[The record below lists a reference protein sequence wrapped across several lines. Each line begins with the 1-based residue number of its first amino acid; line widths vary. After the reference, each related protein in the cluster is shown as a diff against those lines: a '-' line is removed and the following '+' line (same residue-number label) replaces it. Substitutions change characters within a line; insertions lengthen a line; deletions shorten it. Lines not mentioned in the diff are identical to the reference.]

1 MKTLG
6 SILTF
11 LITLALIVG
20 ILWGVIIGGR
30 YIFAQFEMLE
40 TQQSAVAIIFSVVML
55 ISAFIVAG
63 AIRDKTRNDDR
74 QVHPEKAIIY
84 NNFID
89 YYIEIRNS
97 VNTQGIV
104 NLRFRSDISLWA
116 SKDVLRSYM
125 LFNQYLNELSGDN
138 PKILQQAESVIL
150 EMRKDLGLSNQG
162 LKPGNLDNII
172 FTPHNLVNNNNGKQ
186 AADDQADQKSKSHEK
201 SIPTTQAS

>member
-20 ILWGVIIGGR
+20 IVWGVIIGGR
-30 YIFAQFEMLE
+30 YVLDQYDMLE
-40 TQQSAVAIIFSVVML
+40 SQQSAIAIIFSVIML
-55 ISAFIVAG
+55 LSAFIVAG
-63 AIRDKTRNDDR
+63 AIRDKGRKNDKI
-74 QVHPEKAIIY
+74 VHPEKAIIY

-97 VNTQGIV
+97 VKTQGLV

-116 SKDVLRSYM
+116 GKDVLRSYM
-125 LFNQYLNELSGDN
+125 LFNQNLNELSADS
-138 PKILQQAESVIL
+138 PQILRQAERVIL

-162 LKPGNLDNII
+162 LKPGNLDSII
-172 FTPHNLVNNNNGKQ
+172 FTPHNPVKNNNGKQ
-186 AADDQADQKSKSHEK
+186 ATDEQVEQKSKNHEK
-201 SIPTTQAS
+201 SIPTTQTS